1 MWGGPEDEPD
11 YVTRDSGEKAVHS
24 DGVQR
29 DTNKGKRLFTLMF
42 PKGVPMAQQLIVRV
56 ADLYTR
62 GAEKYGDR
70 NWENSKSA
78 DTLAHHEDALWRHFM
93 NFYFGVQDG
102 EDHAAAIVWNIN
114 AVELTRRNLQGSEVR
129 QERVI
134 TPENITDEEADAALR
149 AAAREAYDPEAPGNP
164 RPQMCDQIP
173 STRCPGGSCGLSCQM
188 TGFRRLW
195 EPTTR
200 WRSSSRPMSG

>member
-1 MWGGPEDEPD
+1 M
-11 YVTRDSGEKAVHS
+11 
-24 DGVQR
+24 
-29 DTNKGKRLFTLMF
+29 
-42 PKGVPMAQQLIVRV
+42 

-93 NFYFGVQDG
+93 NFYFNVQDG

-129 QERVI
+129 QEI
-134 TPENITDEEADAALR
+134 QD
-149 AAAREAYDPEAPGNP
+149 
-164 RPQMCDQIP
+164 
-173 STRCPGGSCGLSCQM
+173 
-188 TGFRRLW
+188 
-195 EPTTR
+195 
-200 WRSSSRPMSG
+200 